1 MEKSIYSVK
10 QLNSYIKNILETDP
24 FLKSITVQGEV
35 GNCNYH
41 GSGHIYFTIK
51 ENTDVI
57 NCIMWK
63 GNASKL
69 KFRMEPGQQIVIK
82 GYVGVYEAQG
92 KYQLYANEI
101 EPAGLGDLYQKYE
114 KLKAELEERGLFSEM
129 YKKPIPKYSLKIGV
143 ATSETGAVINDII
156 NVTSRRNKYVQLY
169 LKPTAVQGELAAQSI
184 VNSIKFLD
192 EQDLDV
198 IIVGRGGGSLEDLWC
213 FNEEIVAQAIFDAKT
228 PIISAVGHETD
239 FSISDFVADLRAPT
253 PSAAAE
259 LAVFEYD
266 EFVNTLERYRT
277 TFRNYIDIKI
287 DAYKNKTEVYE
298 SKIEKFS
305 PMSKLNTY
313 KQQVSEYSDKMQY
326 VFHNLIQKTK
336 RDVKDDIKYICNSMM
351 DIVNHE
357 KNSLVIQK
365 KDIHNCFSSHLNQFK
380 NKLNNNETNLKHHYS
395 NNKNEVKNKLKV
407 LIEKINALSP
417 LERISKGYAYVSGT
431 EGPVYSVDN
440 INIGDEVSL
449 IIKDGKILTKVIDKE
464 KGEKYVK

>member
-1 MEKSIYSVK
+1 MEKSVYSVK
-10 QLNSYIKNILETDP
+10 QLNKYIKNTLESDP
-24 FLKSITVQGEV
+24 FLSNITVQGEV

-41 GSGHIYFTIK
+41 SSGHIYFSIK

-63 GNASKL
+63 GNAAKL
-69 KFRMEPGQQIVIK
+69 KFKMEPGQQIVIK

-143 ATSETGAVINDII
+143 ATSETGAVVNDII
-156 NVTSRRNKYVQLY
+156 NVTSRRNPYVQLY
-169 LKPTAVQGELAAQSI
+169 LKPTMVQGEQAAQSI

-198 IIVGRGGGSLEDLWC
+198 IIVGRGGGTLEDLWC

-259 LAVFEYD
+259 IAVFEFE
-266 EFVNTLERYRT
+266 EFENTLDRYKVA
-277 TFRNYIDIKI
+277 FRNQIDGKLR
-287 DAYKNKTEVYE
+287 AYKNKTEVYE
-298 SKIEKFS
+298 SRIEKFS
-305 PMSKLNTY
+305 PMSKLTTY
-313 KQQVSEYSDKMQY
+313 KQLISEYRDKLSY
-326 VFHNLIQKTK
+326 SFNDKFAEAK
-336 RDVKDDIKYICNSMM
+336 RAIPDYRK
-351 DIVNHE
+351 
-357 KNSLVIQK
+357 
-365 KDIHNCFSSHLNQFK
+365 
-380 NKLNNNETNLKHHYS
+380 NLK
-395 NNKNEVKNKLKV
+395 KLFDDKFTRRKHT
-407 LIEKINALSP
+407 LQLFIEKLEGLSP
-417 LERISKGYAYVSGT
+417 LEKISRGFAYVSGAD
-431 EGPVYSVDN
+431 GPIVSTKDVDV
-440 INIGDEVSL
+440 GDDISL
-449 IIKDGKILTKVIDKE
+449 IIKDGKIDAKVSGKQDGEIYGKE
-464 KGEKYVK
+464 

>member
-10 QLNSYIKNILETDP
+10 QLNSYIKNILEADP
-24 FLKSITVQGEV
+24 FLKNITVQGEV

-114 KLKAELEERGLFSEM
+114 KLKAELEERGLFSDM

-192 EQDLDV
+192 EQNLDV

-213 FNEEIVAQAIFDAKT
+213 FNEEIVAQAIFDCQT

-253 PSAAAE
+253 PSAAAFP
-259 LAVFEYD
+259 A
-266 EFVNTLERYRT
+266 RR
-277 TFRNYIDIKI
+277 
-287 DAYKNKTEVYE
+287 
-298 SKIEKFS
+298 
-305 PMSKLNTY
+305 
-313 KQQVSEYSDKMQY
+313 
-326 VFHNLIQKTK
+326 
-336 RDVKDDIKYICNSMM
+336 
-351 DIVNHE
+351 
-357 KNSLVIQK
+357 
-365 KDIHNCFSSHLNQFK
+365 
-380 NKLNNNETNLKHHYS
+380 
-395 NNKNEVKNKLKV
+395 
-407 LIEKINALSP
+407 
-417 LERISKGYAYVSGT
+417 
-431 EGPVYSVDN
+431 
-440 INIGDEVSL
+440 
-449 IIKDGKILTKVIDKE
+449 
-464 KGEKYVK
+464 

>member
-1 MEKSIYSVK
+1 MEKSVYSVK
-10 QLNSYIKNILETDP
+10 QLNKYIKNTLESDP
-24 FLKSITVQGEV
+24 FLSNVTVQGEI

-41 GSGHIYFTIK
+41 SSGHIYFSIK

-63 GNASKL
+63 GNAAKL
-69 KFRMEPGQQIVIK
+69 KFKMEPGQQIVIK

-143 ATSETGAVINDII
+143 ATSETGAVVNDII
-156 NVTSRRNKYVQLY
+156 NVTSRRNPYVQLY
-169 LKPTAVQGELAAQSI
+169 LKPTMVQGEQAAQSI

-253 PSAAAE
+253 PSAATE
-259 LAVFEYD
+259 IAVFEFE
-266 EFVNTLERYRT
+266 EFENTLDRYKVA
-277 TFRNYIDIKI
+277 FRNQIDGKLQ
-287 DAYKNKTEVYE
+287 AYKNKTEVYE
-298 SKIEKFS
+298 SRIEKFS
-305 PMSKLNTY
+305 PMSKLTTY
-313 KQQVSEYSDKMQY
+313 KQLISEYRDKLSY
-326 VFHNLIQKTK
+326 NFNDKFAEAK
-336 RDVKDDIKYICNSMM
+336 RAIPDYRN
-351 DIVNHE
+351 
-357 KNSLVIQK
+357 
-365 KDIHNCFSSHLNQFK
+365 
-380 NKLNNNETNLKHHYS
+380 NLK
-395 NNKNEVKNKLKV
+395 KLFDDKFTRRKHT
-407 LIEKINALSP
+407 LQLFIEKLEGLSP
-417 LERISKGYAYVSGT
+417 LEKISRGFAYVSSAD
-431 EGPVYSVDN
+431 GPIVSTKDVDV
-440 INIGDEVSL
+440 GDDISL
-449 IIKDGKILTKVIDKE
+449 IIKDGKIDAKVSGKQDGEIYGKE
-464 KGEKYVK
+464 

>member
-114 KLKAELEERGLFSEM
+114 KLKAELEERGLFSDM

-156 NVTSRRNKYVQLY
+156 NVTSRRNKFVQLY

-213 FNEEIVAQAIFDAKT
+213 FNEEIVAQAIFDCQT

-266 EFVNTLERYRT
+266 EFVNTLERYKA
-277 TFRNYIDIKI
+277 TFRNYIDTKI

-313 KQQVSEYSDKMQY
+313 KQLISEYRDKLSY
-326 VFHNLIQKTK
+326 GFNDKFAETK
-336 RDVKDDIKYICNSMM
+336 RLLPEY
-351 DIVNHE
+351 
-357 KNSLVIQK
+357 KN
-365 KDIHNCFSSHLNQFK
+365 
-380 NKLNNNETNLKHHYS
+380 NLSNFFNDKFIRRKHT
-395 NNKNEVKNKLKV
+395 LQ
-407 LIEKINALSP
+407 LFIEKLEGLSP
-417 LERISKGYAYVSGT
+417 LEKISRGFAYVSGAD
-431 EGPVYSVDN
+431 GPIVSTKDVDV
-440 INIGDEVSL
+440 GDDISL
-449 IIKDGKILTKVIDKE
+449 IIKDGKIDAKVSGKQDGEIYGKE
-464 KGEKYVK
+464 